1 MPSSTWRGKVGV
13 VKPTY
18 ESGSLVEFIRLLPDG
33 VGVIPV
39 YLGLKEHNEQAYQDA
54 LPTYDL
60 RVAELAKI
68 GVDLIHPEGAPPFLI
83 RGYKAEQ
90 EIVRNWEK
98 QYRIP
103 IVTSAMTQI
112 EAFRAMGMKKF
123 LGVTYHQNQKINDM
137 FAGYFVA
144 AGFSVV
150 AIEGMPVDRSQAE
163 SLSSEETYAHIKRIF
178 FKHPGADGIYLQGSG
193 TWRPTDVVPLEEDL
207 NVPVIHPVAARVW
220 YVQKRLHIRQPLKG
234 VGRLLEQMP

>member
-1 MPSSTWRGKVGV
+1 
-13 VKPTY
+13 
-18 ESGSLVEFIRLLPDG
+18 
-33 VGVIPV
+33 
-39 YLGLKEHNEQAYQDA
+39 
-54 LPTYDL
+54 
-60 RVAELAKI
+60 
-68 GVDLIHPEGAPPFLI
+68 
-83 RGYKAEQ
+83 
-90 EIVRNWEK
+90 
-98 QYRIP
+98 
-103 IVTSAMTQI
+103 MTQI

-144 AGFSVV
+144 AGFNVV

-163 SLSSEETYAHIKRIF
+163 SLSSEETYAHIKKIF
-178 FKHPGADGIYLQGSG
+178 IKHPGADGIYLQGSG

-207 NVPVIHPVAARVW
+207 NVPVVHPVAARVW